1 MEDAPD
7 AAAVAVDPRQVSYT
21 HIMYGLHAF
30 SILMGLLTAAS
41 IAGWFVFG
49 WPSIIAVIMNYA
61 RRGAVRGTWLEAHF
75 RWQLW
80 TFWPAAVLII
90 CFSPLVFTIIL
101 IPFVIALYAVVGLWV
116 VYRIARGWLA
126 LRDRRTLPRQRFP

>member
-1 MEDAPD
+1 MDDTASNAD
-7 AAAVAVDPRQVSYT
+7 AADPRHVSYT
-21 HIMYGLHAF
+21 HIMYALHAF

-61 RRGAVRGTWLEAHF
+61 RRRAVRGTWLEQHF

-80 TFWPAAVLII
+80 TFWPAAILIV

-101 IPFVIALYAVVGLWV
+101 IPLVILLYAVVGLWV

-126 LRDRRTLPRQRFP
+126 LRDRRALPGPRFP